1 MLRFALLIALTMV
14 VACGTDSPCGVS
26 WDGAEPELGTMVLSD
41 GTTLS
46 NGSWGDTR
54 INAGTLTLDVR
65 AMGDQ
70 TTLGDALTA
79 GEMPVCRTLDDQND
93 QVIYQDNGPWIT
105 NSSHTGTLA
114 ITEFSDEAVKGQFT
128 VTLKSTTGD
137 TRELSGAFHVAPVR

>member
-1 MLRFALLIALTMV
+1 MLRWTVLMTLSILA
-14 VACGTDSPCGVS
+14 ACGGDAPCGVS

-46 NGSWGDTR
+46 NGSWDTTR

-65 AMGDQ
+65 AMGDE
-70 TTLGDALTA
+70 TTLRDALSA

-93 QVIYQDNGPWIT
+93 QVIYQDNGPGIT

-114 ITEFSDEAVKGQFT
+114 ITEFSDESVKGQFT
-128 VTLKSTTGD
+128 VTLRSTTGD
-137 TRELSGAFHVAPVR
+137 TRELSGAFHVAPAR

>member
-1 MLRFALLIALTMV
+1 MLRFALLIALSMV
-14 VACGTDSPCGVS
+14 VACGTESPCGVS

-70 TTLGDALTA
+70 TTLGDALIA

-105 NSSHTGTLA
+105 NSNHTGTLA

-137 TRELSGAFHVAPVR
+137 TRELSGAFHVAAAR